1 MSYSTL
7 KRSKSGI
14 WLAAVAGV
22 FCLTSRAWS
31 EEAALPQVRVN
42 PVLEKPAVDTPAQ
55 TVRLRPQPVRDPKI
69 EGAAVEQSPVV
80 EDSVPMSAAEA
91 VKPGDDEPQ
100 VLDQVL
106 DTDEKLTKKPSASP
120 QSQQATELSRLMGRE
135 LEIIRVLCQPTP
147 DQFLRLQVA
156 CEKHVKQI
164 ARFQTSPTRLPTLIG
179 IFVAVGTE
187 VPKSRLRHRVQ
198 TESLSILGPECI
210 TRLKTEANLLKGTR
224 KQAVI
229 GNLVARLEVE
239 LGLSPEQRNLLVKS
253 FGKCRSI
260 ENYSLRMFLT
270 ETSDDPDEQSFP
282 AIPDSYV
289 LPHLTETQKVI
300 WRDLQK
306 DGSLNDMEADPELE
320 FQTFLTLATEIPNN
334 VEVEGPLFEVM
345 AEDPPDAQP

>member
-14 WLAAVAGV
+14 WLAAAVGV

-31 EEAALPQVRVN
+31 EDAVLPQVRVN
-42 PVLEKPAVDTPAQ
+42 PVLEKPAVDTPVQ

-69 EGAAVEQSPVV
+69 EGAAVEQSTVV
-80 EDSVPMSAAEA
+80 EESVPMNAAEA
-91 VKPGDDEPQ
+91 AKPDDVEPQ
-100 VLDQVL
+100 VLE
-106 DTDEKLTKKPSASP
+106 TDEKLTKKPSASP

-198 TESLSILGPECI
+198 SESLSILGPECI
-210 TRLKTEANLLKGTR
+210 ARLKTEASLLKGTR

-239 LGLSPEQRNLLVKS
+239 LGLSPEQRGLLVKS

-270 ETSDDPDEQSFP
+270 ETSDDPDERSFP

-320 FQTFLTLATEIPNN
+320 FQAFSTLAKELPND
-334 VEVEGPLFEVM
+334 VELEGPLFEVM